1 MKPRTDLTRSSALIE
16 RVRMLAEMHHVC
28 KTFHCL
34 NKSII
39 FNTWKLW
46 WLSSILASSHGL
58 NKNLLTYMCKT
69 MNLLKHRTWGGQ
81 DRNQIQMTDKEK
93 SVVQSVPNRMD
104 MVDHLLT
111 KIQGSLV
118 RSLLIS
124 SRRKPSISEVELSAA
139 L

>member
-1 MKPRTDLTRSSALIE
+1 MKPRTDLTHSSALIE

-46 WLSSILASSHGL
+46 WLISILASSHGL
-58 NKNLLTYMCKT
+58 NKNLLTYMCRT

-81 DRNQIQMTDKEK
+81 DRNQIQMMEK
-93 SVVQSVPNRMD
+93 IKIIFNRMD

-124 SRRKPSISEVELSAA
+124 SQRKPSISEVELSEA